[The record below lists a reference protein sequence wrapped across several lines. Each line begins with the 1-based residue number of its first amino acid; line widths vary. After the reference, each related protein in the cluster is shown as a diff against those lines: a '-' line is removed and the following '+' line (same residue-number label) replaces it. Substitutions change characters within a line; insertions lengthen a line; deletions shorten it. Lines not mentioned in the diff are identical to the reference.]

1 MTFRRLR
8 WGIILIVLAA
18 AVAINYLMPLKE
30 GLDLQG
36 GMEVVLEAQNT
47 NTVTVDKDVMQ
58 GVKAVI
64 ENRVNGLGVSEP
76 LIQLKGNNS
85 ILVQLPGIKD
95 YQNALNV
102 IGKTAFLEFKEP
114 VYDTVTG
121 KITGWKAALTGADL
135 QDAKVG
141 YDSNSKPVVD
151 ITFNAEGAKKFAEV
165 TANNINKP
173 LAIFLDNNEISS
185 PVVKEAITGGKAQ
198 ISGNFTLQ
206 SAKELAIQIKAGALP
221 VPVKLVEQRVVG
233 PTLGKDA
240 VDSGWKAGFIG
251 LLLVAIFMVLYYRLP
266 GLIADFALLLY
277 GVIVLGIFKFI
288 PVTLTLPGIAGF
300 ILSIG
305 MAVDANILIFER
317 LKEELRKGIPLISA
331 MDLGFKR
338 ALPAIIDSNASTL
351 ITTAVLFTWGSSII
365 KGFAVTLAFGVII
378 SFFTAVIISRA
389 LMDLVVH
396 TGFFKKPAFYGA
408 RVGINASITD
418 EVPDE
423 PGSLVPETP
432 KSKLSE
438 KAKPSSV
445 SEEPIGDKKETSPA
459 DVSSSE
465 EREKKPEKAITSRK
479 DRRAKRRKK

>member
-1 MTFRRLR
+1 LKFRGLR
-8 WGIILIVLAA
+8 WGVIFIVV
-18 AVAINYLMPLKE
+18 AVAIAINYLMPLKE

-47 NTVTVDKDVMQ
+47 PNITVNKEVMQ

-64 ENRVNGLGVSEP
+64 ENRINGLGVSEP
-76 LIQLKGNNS
+76 LIQLKGSNS

-95 YQNALNV
+95 YQHALNV
-102 IGKTAFLEFKEP
+102 IGKTSFLEFKEP
-114 VYDTVTG
+114 IYDTATG
-121 KITGWKAALTGADL
+121 QITGWKTVLTGADL

-141 YDSNSKPVVD
+141 YDSNSRPVVD
-151 ITFNAEGAKKFAEV
+151 ITFTSEGAKKFAEV
-165 TANNINKP
+165 TANNIGKP
-173 LAIFLDNNEISS
+173 LAIFLDNKEISA

-233 PTLGKDA
+233 PTIGKDA
-240 VDSGWKAGFIG
+240 VDSGWRAGFIG
-251 LLLVAIFMVLYYRLP
+251 LLLVAIFMILYYRLP
-266 GLIADFALLLY
+266 GLVADLALVLY
-277 GVIVLGIFKFI
+277 GIIVLAIFKFI

-331 MDLGFKR
+331 MDMGFKR

-365 KGFAVTLAFGVII
+365 KGFAVTLAIGVII

-389 LMDLVVH
+389 LMDFVVRID
-396 TGFFKKPAFYGA
+396 FFKKLVFYGA

-418 EVPDE
+418 EVPNEPLLSVDE
-423 PGSLVPETP
+423 P
-432 KSKLSE
+432 KSKTKAQPLLNQESDKNV
-438 KAKPSSV
+438 KAKGSDEAFPLG
-445 SEEPIGDKKETSPA
+445 EKERKQDKTSF
-459 DVSSSE
+459 
-465 EREKKPEKAITSRK
+465 SRK

>member
-1 MTFRRLR
+1 MKFKGLR
-8 WGIILIVLAA
+8 WGIIFIVLAVA
-18 AVAINYLMPLKE
+18 IAINYLMPLKE

-47 NTVTVDKDVMQ
+47 KNITVNKEVMQ

-85 ILVQLPGIKD
+85 VLVQLPGIKD

-114 VYDTVTG
+114 IYDTATG
-121 KITGWKAALTGADL
+121 QITGWKTVLTGADL

-141 YDSNSKPVVD
+141 YDSNNRPVVD
-151 ITFNAEGAKKFAEV
+151 ITFNSEGAKKFAEV
-165 TANNINKP
+165 TANNIDKP
-173 LAIFLDNNEISS
+173 LAIFLDNKEISA
-185 PVVKEAITGGKAQ
+185 PIVKEAITGGKAQ

-233 PTLGKDA
+233 PTIGKDA

-266 GLIADFALLLY
+266 GLIADLALVLY
-277 GVIVLGIFKFI
+277 GVIVLAIFKFI

-365 KGFAVTLAFGVII
+365 KGFAVTLAIGVIV

-396 TGFFKKPAFYGA
+396 IEFFKKLGFYGA

-423 PGSLVPETP
+423 PGVFSSEVSKSKAKMSSSLVQEV
-432 KSKLSE
+432 KEDEGERGSAEVFSSGE
-438 KAKPSSV
+438 K
-445 SEEPIGDKKETSPA
+445 
-459 DVSSSE
+459 
-465 EREKKPEKAITSRK
+465 EKKQEKVLTSRK
-479 DRRAKRRKK
+479 DRRAKRRRK